1 MKNFGNLMMAVLVII
16 ALTMAFNFYN
26 KANKYHSESLQ
37 YKEAAEFYSQKSDKY
52 QKLCDKVFLSTVEE
66 VSDKEI
72 LNYVDSLSALNS
84 ESCPVAVILN
94 SNK

>member
-1 MKNFGNLMMAVLVII
+1 MKNIITTVAILATITTTIFALVVNNR
-16 ALTMAFNFYN
+16 ANNY
-26 KANKYHSESLQ
+26 KA
-37 YKEAAEFYSQKSDKY
+37 EAAAYKQAATFYSQKSDKY

-66 VSDKEI
+66 VSNEEI